1 MSGKPWEW
9 SDALGQCK
17 LLHGYYGK
25 FKTGNEQVYHHQ
37 EVHGRYLELLRS
49 DKYKAVLQTRVSGEF
64 KSNHAGLS

>member
-37 EVHGRYLELLRS
+37 EVHGRYSALLQS
-49 DKYKAVLQTRVSGEF
+49 HEYKTASQNQV
-64 KSNHAGLS
+64 